1 MATPIT
7 WVCLALLR
15 SPRFDGRFSEVVD
28 SEDRFESGGSISL
41 LIVEVME
48 FPESARSGVEE

>member
-7 WVCLALLR
+7 WVRLALLR
-15 SPRFDGRFSEVVD
+15 SPRFDGRFNEVVYT
-28 SEDRFESGGSISL
+28 EDRFESGGSISL
-41 LIVEVME
+41 LIVELMQ